1 MDKVALARINSFV
14 SQIQSNAQPSES
26 ITIPAVILQDLLG
39 AIQELK
45 DEVAALR
52 EERAQD
58 HQEMAALTA
67 RMDTL
72 TARVSSLES
81 MEEQDISRVCL
92 DIAQDRQRIAKLER
106 SPEPQPMQRD
116 RAEVLRA
123 LLVANGGKMLAKDA
137 RKKMRL
143 SAYAFSKLLK
153 VCDFIDRKSYHL
165 DRRQDILIL
174 KS

>member
-1 MDKVALARINSFV
+1 
-14 SQIQSNAQPSES
+14 
-26 ITIPAVILQDLLG
+26 
-39 AIQELK
+39 
-45 DEVAALR
+45 
-52 EERAQD
+52 
-58 HQEMAALTA
+58 
-67 RMDTL
+67 
-72 TARVSSLES
+72 

-92 DIAQDRQRIAKLER
+92 DIAQDRQRITKLEKT
-106 SPEPQPMQRD
+106 PEPQPMQKD
-116 RAEVLRA
+116 RGEILRA
-123 LLVANGGKMLAKDA
+123 LLAANGGKMLAKDA